1 MSLSET
7 QKQTIKAST
16 ELYRSEIT
24 QINTW
29 IYNEADDE
37 RCDQLYLLRALSS
50 IEHGNR
56 IGLFNDDESSEE
68 YLEEVAQEVNR
79 YFPEKD
85 DAELFDDIAILEDD
99 IRERYFEN
107 PAKEKQSILDALK
120 LSF

>member
-1 MSLSET
+1 MTLTQT
-7 QKQTIKAST
+7 QKQTIKEST

-37 RCDQLYLLRALSS
+37 RCDQLYLLRALCS

-56 IGLFNDDESSEE
+56 IGLFNDDEASEE
-68 YLEEVAQEVNR
+68 YLEALAQEVNR

-99 IRERYFEN
+99 VRDRYFEN
-107 PAKEKQSILDALK
+107 PAKEKQAILNTLK
-120 LSF
+120 LSL

>member
-1 MSLSET
+1 MSLSES

-16 ELYRSEIT
+16 ELYRAEIT
-24 QINTW
+24 QINSW

-37 RCDQLYLLRALSS
+37 RCDQLYLLRALCS

-56 IGLFNDDESSEE
+56 IGLFNDDEASEE
-68 YLEEVAQEVNR
+68 YFEEVAKEVNR

-85 DAELFDDIAILEDD
+85 DAELFDDISILEDD
-99 IRERYFEN
+99 VRERYFEN
-107 PAKEKQSILDALK
+107 PAQEKQAILNALK

>member
-1 MSLSET
+1 MSLTET
-7 QKQTIKAST
+7 QKQIIKEST
-16 ELYRSEIT
+16 ELYRAEIT

-29 IYNEADDE
+29 IYNEADDD

-56 IGLFNDDESSEE
+56 IGLFNDDDASEV
-68 YLEEVAQEVNR
+68 YFEEVAKEVNR

-85 DAELFDDIAILEDD
+85 DAELFDDISILEDD
-99 IRERYFEN
+99 VRERYFEN
-107 PAKEKQSILDALK
+107 PAKEKQSILSALK